1 MTLSGKLQDFG
12 CAVAQIPGDVY
23 HYRRPK
29 MKPPYTIWQEDSSQ
43 KFAADNN
50 SAEQAVSGTLDYFT
64 KKEYD
69 PVIDQIQIVLKGL
82 PVCWYLNSV
91 QYEEDTGII
100 HYEWVWEW

>member
-1 MTLSGKLQDFG
+1 MLWRRSRGG
-12 CAVAQIPGDVY
+12 VY
-23 HYRRPK
+23 HYCRPK
-29 MKPPYTIWQEDSSQ
+29 MKPPYTIWQEDSS
-43 KFAADNN
+43 KSFAADNN

-82 PVCWYLNSV
+82 SVCWYLNSV
-91 QYEEDTGII
+91 QYEENTGII